1 MKRAFTL
8 AEVLITLG
16 IIGVVAAVTMPMLI
30 GHYQKVVWYNQFKK
44 AVSQLEN
51 AFKLYEVDNDCVGNI
66 VDCLSCNG
74 SQQDHCAIYAKD
86 IMPYFKIS
94 KVITEDNYE
103 TVCKNAF
110 EQNINYPCYND
121 FGRRHEFGFITN
133 DGMMINSDNDLII
146 GYGEFVIDINGP
158 NKNPNKYGRDI
169 FVFIPPNVGLKN
181 KMLIPAGSILEKEYN
196 SGFMSTCDEAG
207 HYYGCAGKLLSEGK
221 MNY

>member
-1 MKRAFTL
+1 MKKAFTL

-16 IIGVVAAVTMPMLI
+16 IIGVVAAITMPMLI

-66 VDCLSCNG
+66 LDCLNCNVNT
-74 SQQDHCAIYAKD
+74 SHCAFYAKD
-86 IMPYFKIS
+86 IRPYFKVAKI
-94 KVITEDNYE
+94 INEDNYE
-103 TVCKNAF
+103 TVCKKAL
-110 EQNINYPCYND
+110 EQDSDYPCYTD
-121 FGRRHEFGFITN
+121 FGGYEYGFITN
-133 DGMMINSDNDLII
+133 DGMMINSGIDLIS
-146 GYGEFVIDINGP
+146 GFGEFVIDINGP

-169 FVFIPPNVGLKN
+169 FVFIQPNSEVNN
-181 KMLIPAGSILEKEYN
+181 KMLIPAGSNIEKEYY